1 MMKALILKSEF
12 SEADVREILGVCQAI
27 ESRKQKPVWYSLLI
41 TGMRE
46 AQDHAT
52 DAEASFQPLI
62 ERQRQTTAPPIVSPD
77 IA

>member
-1 MMKALILKSEF
+1 MMEALILKSEF
-12 SEADVREILGVCQAI
+12 WEADVRKILGICQAI
-27 ESRKQKPVWYSLLI
+27 ESRKQKPVWYTLLI

-52 DAEASFQPLI
+52 DAEVSFQPLI
-62 ERQRQTTAPPIVSPD
+62 GRQPQTTAPPIVSPD